1 MSRKLLRRLSLPVAV
16 ALLTTVGAVASAPVA
31 ATAAASTATVDPAV
45 RADLAAAGQAT
56 FLVRLKGSVDL
67 SDANK
72 QRTHAGK
79 AKAAYRAL
87 TEHAEN
93 SQRGLREQL
102 DKAKAKYTSFWI
114 ADEVRVTGDAAVLA
128 AIAARSDV
136 EAITV
141 EKVFQLPDT
150 AAVDATAST
159 QAVEWGIDRIRAP
172 QVWSEYGTTGEGV
185 VVANIDS
192 GVQFDHPALA
202 AAYRGT
208 LGAGRY
214 SHDYNWYDP
223 AGICPTAAPC
233 DNAGHGTHTM
243 GTMVGAGGIGVA
255 PGAKWIAAKGCE
267 TDSCSESSLLLAGQW
282 ILAPTDSTGA
292 NPRPDLAPNIVNNS
306 WGGGQNDL
314 WYADMIAAWRAAGIF
329 PVFSAGN
336 SGPACGT
343 ANSPGDNADAY
354 AVGSFTSANTISSFS
369 SRGPSVAGLAKPNI
383 AAPGSNIRS
392 AYPGD
397 GYTAMNGTS
406 MAAPHVAGTIA
417 LLWSAAPSLV
427 GDLTRT
433 TELLDS
439 TAVDTANLTCGGTAA
454 KNNVFGEGRLD
465 AYAAVGAA
473 PRGEVGS
480 ATGTVTDPAS
490 GDPLPGVTVTATS
503 SDTTRSVRTL
513 ADGSYQIYLPVG
525 EYTVTAHLYGRA
537 DAQAT
542 GVAVTANTQ
551 SRRDFALAAAPQHAV
566 SGRVYDVLGRPLAG
580 AAVRVS
586 GTPLDEATTDDQ
598 GRYRFAAVAE
608 GAYDVVA
615 SPAAPVLCNAPMSRS
630 LTVDADAALD
640 FALPNRTDRYGY
652 TCTPSRVDWVDA
664 HDRLPLKGDED
675 VATVALPFPVT
686 FYGVERTTAYV
697 TTNGL
702 VNFAEPRLGDYANT
716 ILPGLGNPNGVVAAF
731 WDDLIIDDRAKV
743 QTALLGRTG
752 DRRFVVEWDDALL
765 ASDGRTRISAEAV
778 FAENGDITLQY
789 RQLGGNAAAR
799 GGGATIGLENV
810 AGTDGLRYAY
820 NEVVLERDQAITF
833 TAPLGVTS
841 AKDATDP
848 TGPSEAQTAQAA
860 RRLDAAET
868 TADTDATAAATTTGM
883 KATGLVETVRGV
895 TATSAL
901 PGGDLLVVHSGGS
914 VARMTAAG
922 DTVWRRGTTS
932 LHTDWQVSPVRPWQI
947 EPYSARIYLGY
958 GPLSTLEPQSYAVGD
973 VTGDGIPEVAFLA
986 EVGASPYRPFT
997 KPGSA
1002 LNTGTFLTVLNGQ
1015 TGATQWSTLL
1025 PAAYQVAIADGTL
1038 VATVIAGSNTQT
1050 PAAQQTEL
1058 HGWRFT
1064 PGMTV
1069 DREWTVST
1077 GSRTAVFTTLDAA
1090 GPGQV
1095 AAGWIESYRNATVV
1109 SHTLLVD
1116 SVSGAVRWDVTNP
1129 AYARFLRADPSRSR
1143 LVALEQRIGLDGVTV
1158 ASGRYDLVT
1167 YDLATGARTLRS
1179 SRVNALPTN
1188 LVVADVAGSAA
1199 PEYVVNETFFD
1210 GTMFVNTT
1218 QTRALDGTDGS
1229 SEIWARTVKRTGS
1242 AGDGPISLGLTT
1254 SGRTVVAG
1262 QWEPRGL
1269 GTSANR
1275 TGDRVTS
1282 VVAMD
1287 GPNGTVRWSTTGDVG
1302 QPLVMTAQAGEVVA
1316 IAQNQTL
1323 YRYSAGGGQVTQA
1336 TPLMGD
1342 LVTAVPADVNGDGVT
1357 DLVVG
1362 GESRGVFALDGA
1374 SLGTSA
1380 AAAEN
1385 PVVLWRQVTAGPVHQ
1400 LQLADVTGDGVP
1412 EVVVAATDAAQVLDP
1427 RSGRVRTTIAGDY
1440 VWTVTAAD
1448 LDGKAG
1454 AELVVPTDA
1463 LRAYSSSGKR
1473 LWTQRPA
1480 DGVRLS
1486 NAVVADGAV
1495 LASYNT
1501 VGGIDLSAPAVG
1513 GIAVDGDSGNVRW
1526 TVTPSAV
1533 DGRTI
1538 RGAQLWQGVAAA
1550 PTLTLSEGRSVAFT
1564 WLTAPAGAVTGPTQV
1579 DLMDA
1584 RNGSVVQ
1591 TFTDGGTFT
1600 HHAYASGPAGLLQI
1614 RSAAFTLVTPD
1625 GTVYHRNQLPVPYSG
1640 GFARGVGGQSLVVT
1654 GNEAGVTVWDAS
1666 VLTGPANYP
1675 ATLASDS
1682 TYMTGNVVIADLTGD
1697 GVDEII
1703 GLNQDMI
1710 GLDSVTE
1717 MSGGGLYQAGN
1728 EPHGMVVYALS

>member
-31 ATAAASTATVDPAV
+31 ATAAESTATVDPAV
-45 RADLAAAGQAT
+45 RADLSDDGQAT
-56 FLVRLKGSVDL
+56 FLVRLKGSADL
-67 SDANK
+67 SDAK
-72 QRTHAGK
+72 AQRTRAGK
-79 AKAAYRAL
+79 AKAAYQAL
-87 TEHAEN
+87 TEHAAN
-93 SQRGLREQL
+93 SQRGLRAQL
-102 DKAKAKYTSFWI
+102 DDAKAEYTAFWI
-114 ADEVRVTGDAAVLA
+114 TDEVRVTGDATVLA

-136 EAITV
+136 EAITA

-150 AAVDATAST
+150 AAVDATAT
-159 QAVEWGIDRIRAP
+159 TAAVEWGIDRIRAP

-202 AAYRGT
+202 AAYRGS
-208 LGAGRY
+208 LGDGRY

-255 PGAKWIAAKGCE
+255 PGAKWMAAKGCE

-314 WYADMIAAWRAAGIF
+314 WYADMIDAWRAAGIF

-343 ANSPGDNADAY
+343 ANSPGDDADAY
-354 AVGSFTSANTISSFS
+354 AVGSFTSTNAISSFS

-417 LLWSAAPSLV
+417 LLWSAAPALV
-427 GDLTRT
+427 GDLPRT
-433 TELLDS
+433 TEILDS

-465 AYAAVGAA
+465 AYAAVSAA

-480 ATGTVTDPAS
+480 ATGVVTDPAS
-490 GDPLPGVTVTATS
+490 GNPLTGVTVTATS
-503 SDTTRSVRTL
+503 SGTTRSVRTL

-525 EYTVTAHLYGRA
+525 EYTVTAHLYGRV

-542 GVAVTANTQ
+542 GVTVTANTQ
-551 SRRDFALAAAPQHAV
+551 SRRDFALAAAPQHAL

-580 AAVRVS
+580 AAVRVAN
-586 GTPLDEATTDDQ
+586 TPLDEATTDAD
-598 GRYRFAAVAE
+598 GRYTFAAVAE

-630 LTVDADAALD
+630 LTVGAAATLD
-640 FALPNRTDRYGY
+640 FALPNRADRYGY
-652 TCTPSRVDWVDA
+652 TCTPSRPDWVDA

-686 FYGVERTTAYV
+686 FYGVERKTAYV

-743 QTALLGRTG
+743 QTALLGRVG

-765 ASDGRTRISAEAV
+765 ASDGRTRVSAEVV

-789 RQLGGNAAAR
+789 HQVGGNAAAR

-820 NEVVLERDQAITF
+820 NEVVLDGDQAITF
-833 TAPLGVTS
+833 TAPLGASTT
-841 AKDATDP
+841 KDATDP
-848 TGPSEAQTAQAA
+848 TGPSEAEVAAAA
-860 RRLDAAET
+860 RRLDAVETTAET
-868 TADTDATAAATTTGM
+868 TATTANTTTTGM

-922 DTVWRRGTTS
+922 ETVWRRGTAS
-932 LHTDWQVSPVRPWQI
+932 LHSDWQVTNLRPWQP

-958 GPLSTLEPQSYAVGD
+958 GPLSTIEPQSYAVGD
-973 VTGDGIPEVAFLA
+973 LTGDGIPEVAFLA
-986 EVGASPYRPFT
+986 EVGVSPYRPFT

-1015 TGATQWSTLL
+1015 TGATQWSALL

-1038 VATVIAGSNTQT
+1038 LATVIAGTNTQT
-1050 PAAQQTEL
+1050 PAAQKTEL

-1064 PGMTV
+1064 TGMAV

-1077 GSRTAVFTTLDAA
+1077 GSRTAIFASLAAA
-1090 GPGQV
+1090 GAGQV
-1095 AAGWIESYRNATVV
+1095 AAGWIESYRNTSVV
-1109 SHTLLVD
+1109 SHTMLID
-1116 SVSGAVRWDVTNP
+1116 SVTGAVRWDVTNP
-1129 AYARFLRADPSRSR
+1129 AFARFLRADTSRNR
-1143 LVALEQRIGLDGVTV
+1143 LVALEQRIGLDGVTI

-1167 YDLATGARTLRS
+1167 YDLTTGARTLRS
-1179 SRVNALPTN
+1179 SRVNALPAN
-1188 LVVADVAGSAA
+1188 LLVADVAGSAA
-1199 PEYVVNETFFD
+1199 PEYVVNEAFFD

-1218 QTRALDGTDGS
+1218 QTRAVDGEDGATQL
-1229 SEIWARTVKRTGS
+1229 WARTVKRTASG
-1242 AGDGPISLGLTT
+1242 GDGPISLGLTT

-1262 QWEPRGL
+1262 QWEPQGL
-1269 GTSANR
+1269 GSSANR

-1282 VVAMD
+1282 VVAID
-1287 GPNGTVRWSTTGDVG
+1287 GPTGTVRWSTTGDVG
-1302 QPLVMTAQAGEVVA
+1302 QPLVLTAQDGQIIA

-1323 YRYSAGGGQVTQA
+1323 YRYAAGGGQIAQI
-1336 TPLMGD
+1336 TPLLGD

-1357 DLVVG
+1357 DLIVG

-1374 SLGTSA
+1374 SLGTSSA
-1380 AAAEN
+1380 SAEN
-1385 PVVLWRQVTAGPVHQ
+1385 PKVLWRQVTAGAVHQ
-1400 LQLADVTGDGVP
+1400 VQLADVSGDGVP

-1427 RSGRVRTTIAGDY
+1427 HSGRVRTTIGGDH
-1440 VWTVTAAD
+1440 VWTVTAGD

-1463 LRAYSSSGKR
+1463 LRAYAGGGER
-1473 LWTQRPA
+1473 LWTRHPA
-1480 DGVRLS
+1480 DGVRFS
-1486 NAVVADGAV
+1486 DAVIADGTVFA
-1495 LASYNT
+1495 AFNT
-1501 VGGIDLSAPAVG
+1501 EGALNVAAPVVGGM
-1513 GIAVDGDSGNVRW
+1513 AVDGDSGGLRW
-1526 TVTPSAV
+1526 AVTPSAL
-1533 DGRTI
+1533 DGGTI
-1538 RGAQLWQGVAAA
+1538 RGASLWNGVTMA
-1550 PTLTLSEGRSVAFT
+1550 PTVGDGNSVVFT
-1564 WLTAPAGAVTGPTQV
+1564 WLSTPAGSNIGATLI
-1579 DLMDA
+1579 DRRDA
-1584 RNGSVVQ
+1584 RTGARLQ
-1591 TFTDGGTFT
+1591 AFTDGGYFT
-1600 HHAYASGPAGLLQI
+1600 HHAYAAGPAGLLQI
-1614 RSAAFTLVTPD
+1614 RNAAFTLITPD
-1625 GTVYHRNQLPVPYSG
+1625 GTVYHRNQLPSPYSG
-1640 GFARGVGGQSLVVT
+1640 GFARGVGGQSLVVS
-1654 GNEAGVTVWDAS
+1654 GNEGGATAWDVS
-1666 VLTGPANYP
+1666 ILTGPINYP
-1675 ATLASDS
+1675 PTLASDS
-1682 TYMTGNVVIADLTGD
+1682 TYTTSTVVIADLNAD
-1697 GVDEII
+1697 GVDELI
-1703 GLNQDMI
+1703 GLTWDLI
-1710 GLDSVTE
+1710 GFDTVVE
-1717 MSGGGLYQAGN
+1717 MSGGGNFQTN
-1728 EPHGMVVYALS
+1728 SEPHGMVVYTLS